1 MSRFACLI
9 WLSVTSFGWNAG
21 AADAPPRIAMIGYAG
36 PLADFSARSGKN
48 AALLAIDEANKSNPR
63 INGAAVLF
71 QLQEEDDKSDART
84 TEYIARQFV
93 ASKAIGVVGHWTS
106 NATVIA
112 APIYNAAGLA
122 QVSPASWSRG
132 FTQKSY
138 KTAFQIMGSDDAGL
152 SVAAD
157 YLFREM
163 QLKRVL
169 VVDDGAYLGTTMA
182 DYFSRHIRS
191 AGGEVAYRGSVNDK
205 TSDFNAPLKQAQQLK
220 ADLIFFS
227 GRVVQSSVLAR
238 NLERFQLPTKL
249 LVTGSVMTDSFLR
262 DAGKSDGMVMAIVP
276 GTPLEKRPGMAMLQ
290 KKYAERFAAEMP
302 PFAAYSYDAVQ
313 VLIAATKKANSL
325 DRSKIVDALHDLRH
339 NGVTGAIAFDADG
352 ALLKPGF
359 TLYGMQQQKWVPLR
373 VFSPK

>member
-1 MSRFACLI
+1 MVSGRAPH
-9 WLSVTSFGWNAG
+9 AG
-21 AADAPPRIAMIGYAG
+21 AAGSPPKIALIGYAG

-63 INGAAVLF
+63 INGAPVQF
-71 QLQEEDDKSDART
+71 QLQEQDDKADART
-84 TEYIARQFV
+84 TEYIARQFA
-93 ASKAIGVVGHWTS
+93 ASKAIGVIGHWTS

-112 APIYNAAGLA
+112 APIYNEAGLA

-132 FTQKSY
+132 FTQKAY

-152 SVAAD
+152 GVAAD

-169 VVDDGAYLGTTMA
+169 VVDDGAYLGTSMA
-182 DYFSRHIRS
+182 DYFSTHIRS
-191 AGGEVAYRGSVNDK
+191 AGGEVVYRGSVNDK
-205 TSDFNAPLKQAQQLK
+205 TSDFNTPLKQAQLLK

-227 GRVVQSSVLAR
+227 GRVVQSGVLAR

-249 LVTGSVMTDSFLR
+249 LVTGSVMTDNFLR
-262 DAGKSDGMVMAIVP
+262 NAGKSDGVVMAIVP
-276 GTPLEKRPGMAMLQ
+276 STPLEKRPGMAALQ

-313 VLIAATKKANSL
+313 VLIAAAKKANSL
-325 DRSKIVDALHDLRH
+325 DRGKIVEALHDIRH
-339 NGVTGAIAFDADG
+339 NGVTSTIAFDTDG

-359 TLYGMQQQKWVPLR
+359 TLYGVQQEKWVPLR
-373 VFSPK
+373 IFSPK